1 MHHPG
6 EPLLPDVLRPHA
18 PTHGRGAARVAPGA
32 GGDACCMI
40 LLYAWCVLHAG
51 TCTCMCMACAWHVQA
66 VMRGEWAWAGIP
78 GMRFE
83 MQGGSAVLVTPWGH
97 GTWGVVPSRTD
108 VLVAEF
114 AQQVP

>member
-1 MHHPG
+1 MS
-6 EPLLPDVLRPHA
+6 PLA
-18 PTHGRGAARVAPGA
+18 
-32 GGDACCMI
+32 
-40 LLYAWCVLHAG
+40 
-51 TCTCMCMACAWHVQA
+51 QA

-83 MQGGSAVLVTPWGH
+83 MQGGNAVLVTPWGH

-114 AQQVP
+114 AQQVPYPNPNPNPNPSPNPSPSSNPNQELGNPASSIKLLHAAYPRYARWAVRGIA

>member
-1 MHHPG
+1 
-6 EPLLPDVLRPHA
+6 
-18 PTHGRGAARVAPGA
+18 
-32 GGDACCMI
+32 
-40 LLYAWCVLHAG
+40 
-51 TCTCMCMACAWHVQA
+51 
-66 VMRGEWAWAGIP
+66 MRGEWAWAGIP

-114 AQQVP
+114 AQQVS